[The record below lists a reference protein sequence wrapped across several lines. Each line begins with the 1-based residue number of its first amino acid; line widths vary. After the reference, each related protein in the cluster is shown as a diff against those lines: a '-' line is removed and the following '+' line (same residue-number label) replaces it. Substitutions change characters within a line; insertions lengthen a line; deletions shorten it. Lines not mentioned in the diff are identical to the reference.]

1 MKRFIFSFTFC
12 LLVCNALF
20 ISAVSSQICIN
31 NITDWWGHEDVKK
44 VNWGS
49 IRSTNN
55 KISFWY
61 FEEASWHLYYNGSTK
76 ITTPNSVLDYFIIS
90 DDIYIL
96 TTIKN
101 NYDFNTVVI
110 KCDLKLEK
118 NEDTVQIKLSDNY
131 NEVYHFDNAGALQCI
146 DTSNHQ
152 YYLILGKPVYPI
164 KLSLIVKSL
173 HPINKASLSLITV
186 QNRIQ
191 VPTHE
196 AIYMYGPSVTLINDL
211 QDNAKAFFITDTI
224 LAMQRRSDNNWM
236 LDFVDTAHKK
246 DSLGSELF
254 KKIIPLDGKND
265 SRYFFEVGNKASYFC
280 MANNPTKVLY
290 TYSGVADTAHFFSNV
305 NLLLIKD
312 NKIGWVALEMTH
324 PSVVINADTLM
335 DTSFEIIP
343 ISNKYFFVKKT
354 ETDSIWYLTRYEANS
369 NHLIL
374 KDSLQSSRPLSVII
388 NINDVNTVFENA
400 STDFDFSN
408 SISKKTYNIW
418 SININ
423 SSNKIRNPSS
433 AKAVV
438 NYDNILFYKT
448 DSFWSMHCFQGN
460 LKEYQKDYASVEYKD
475 YDHFDGYDYISTKPI
490 NIPGCEGY
498 FFPALKKGKEYIIV
512 YSVQNNINRNV
523 HMRRL
528 VKGAKSKSK
537 SKKKKNV
544 GP

>member
-1 MKRFIFSFTFC
+1 M
-12 LLVCNALF
+12 
-20 ISAVSSQICIN
+20 
-31 NITDWWGHEDVKK
+31 
-44 VNWGS
+44 
-49 IRSTNN
+49 
-55 KISFWY
+55 
-61 FEEASWHLYYNGSTK
+61 NG
-76 ITTPNSVLDYFIIS
+76 
-90 DDIYIL
+90 
-96 TTIKN
+96 
-101 NYDFNTVVI
+101 
-110 KCDLKLEK
+110 
-118 NEDTVQIKLSDNY
+118 
-131 NEVYHFDNAGALQCI
+131 
-146 DTSNHQ
+146 
-152 YYLILGKPVYPI
+152 
-164 KLSLIVKSL
+164 
-173 HPINKASLSLITV
+173 
-186 QNRIQ
+186 
-191 VPTHE
+191 
-196 AIYMYGPSVTLINDL
+196 
-211 QDNAKAFFITDTI
+211 
-224 LAMQRRSDNNWM
+224 
-236 LDFVDTAHKK
+236 
-246 DSLGSELF
+246 
-254 KKIIPLDGKND
+254 
-265 SRYFFEVGNKASYFC
+265 
-280 MANNPTKVLY
+280 
-290 TYSGVADTAHFFSNV
+290 
-305 NLLLIKD
+305 
-312 NKIGWVALEMTH
+312 
-324 PSVVINADTLM
+324 
-335 DTSFEIIP
+335 
-343 ISNKYFFVKKT
+343 KYFFVKKT